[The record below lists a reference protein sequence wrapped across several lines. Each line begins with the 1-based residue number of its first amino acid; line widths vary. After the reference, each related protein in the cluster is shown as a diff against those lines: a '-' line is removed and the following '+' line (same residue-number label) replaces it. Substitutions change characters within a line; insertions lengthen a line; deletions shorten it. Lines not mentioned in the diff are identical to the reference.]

1 MVQVDLEPV
10 VEAKIHKLAQ
20 EWETT
25 EARLLEEITLR
36 WLEDREDY
44 ERGMKSLLA
53 TKKTKSLE
61 EVSALSDVAD

>member
-20 EWETT
+20 EWDTT
-25 EARLLEEITLR
+25 ESRLLEEITLR

-44 ERGMKSLLA
+44 EHGMKSLLA